1 MSKLINISK
10 QYKIKADKLL
20 AKTGLIKNLKKF
32 GQVHLVGAYSLGL
45 MMHGDIDLEVTR
57 VKKYSRR
64 EVLHIF
70 NYLYWQNKFKS
81 YFIGGKW
88 DDPRIGKEFPNG
100 YYLGMKTKF
109 ANETWTI
116 DVWFM
121 DKKEFVK
128 RTKKSN
134 LFWKKISNKERELI
148 LALKKF
154 RNDNKIKI
162 AGYQIYE
169 LVLKGKIGSLKEFK
183 DYLKRERIAFGK

>member
-10 QYKIKADKLL
+10 QYKNKADKLL
-20 AKTGLIKNLKKF
+20 AKTGLIKDLAKF

-45 MMHGDIDLEVTR
+45 MMHGDIDFEVTR
-57 VKKYSRR
+57 AKKYSRP
-64 EVLHIF
+64 EVLKIF
-70 NYLYWQNKFKS
+70 NQLYLQNKFKS

-100 YYLGMKTKF
+100 YYLGMKTRF
-109 ANETWTI
+109 AGETWTV

-121 DKKEFVK
+121 DENEYIKRAKKCSF
-128 RTKKSN
+128 
-134 LFWKKISNKERELI
+134 FWKKISNQQRELI

-162 AGYQIYE
+162 SGYEIYE
-169 LVLKGKIGSLKEFK
+169 AVLKKKINSLKEFK
-183 DYLKRERIAFGK
+183 NYLK